1 MKKNEKG
8 EFLIARIASDEI
20 INHVQNDIG
29 YSIQAVFKIDEY
41 TTMEIP
47 LMDLSFEKALF
58 RKCGVNETVVVIK
71 DERAAN
77 EIAHNLSVQHVA
89 SVFDIYI
96 YGFAR
101 C

>member
-1 MKKNEKG
+1 
-8 EFLIARIASDEI
+8 
-20 INHVQNDIG
+20 
-29 YSIQAVFKIDEY
+29 
-41 TTMEIP
+41 
-47 LMDLSFEKALF
+47 MDLSFEKALF

-96 YGFAR
+96 YIYIWVCPVLEVYDIKFVGYAIRFQ
-101 C
+101 